1 MCACGARPGVCE
13 SPGVGGG
20 GPRRR
25 GRGGAAARV
34 PSCSP
39 GLRPRPVSPP
49 AAPPR
54 SLPAASRDPA
64 GRVGGQLGRG
74 VRSLPRCPV
83 SLSSPPRAWS
93 RGFPEEELRGTGRGS
108 GSVGA
113 AGSRPSLFP
122 PSLPLSSRS
131 LSARAEDRLRVNP
144 GRDGW
149 PRLLGWLQ
157 ETRGAWQEM
166 SPVLLSPLGYFES
179 S

>member
-1 MCACGARPGVCE
+1 MPAERGRASASRGESGVA
-13 SPGVGGG
+13 GLGGG
-20 GPRRR
+20 GGVGPRREFR
-25 GRGGAAARV
+25 AAARGFGPA
-34 PSCSP
+34 PSALPPPLLAPSP
-39 GLRPRPVSPP
+39 RPRATLRGGS
-49 AAPPR
+49 
-54 SLPAASRDPA
+54 AASSGGA
-64 GRVGGQLGRG
+64 SGRCHG
-74 VRSLPRCPV
+74 VLSL

-113 AGSRPSLFP
+113 AGSRPSLLP

-131 LSARAEDRLRVNP
+131 LSARAEDRLLVNP

-149 PRLLGWLQ
+149 PRLLGWLR
-157 ETRGAWQEM
+157 ETRGAWQKM